1 MISNLTT
8 NTTLHSFSFPCV
20 SECRC
25 LLVGIFVILGST
37 YTGHYEPVQQVS
49 DVLDKYQE
57 ETGIDIPIHVDGASG
72 AMFCPFTTPSVKF
85 GFEIPRVKSINT
97 YPPKPPSPRSISIQ
111 PFQVSFKTPQY
122 IESQHKFSKDLLL
135 LSVWLLSDSRLDGV
149 DDRSGHKYGLTY
161 AGLGWIIFRNEEQLP
176 KHLKFELHYLGGIYP
191 FLSSFVL
198 MPW

>member
-1 MISNLTT
+1 VISNLTT

-49 DVLDKYQE
+49 DILDKYQE

-111 PFQVSFKTPQY
+111 VFQVSFKTLQY
-122 IESQHKFSKDLLL
+122 IESQHKFSKDFLL
-135 LSVWLLSDSRLDGV
+135 LSV
-149 DDRSGHKYGLTY
+149 
-161 AGLGWIIFRNEEQLP
+161 
-176 KHLKFELHYLGGIYP
+176 
-191 FLSSFVL
+191 
-198 MPW
+198 